1 MFVSFQFHQAVG
13 MSISSLGLEKHQQ
26 RFQYLPIPRRHLEF
40 VEESPSRD
48 RPAVVKI
55 SVTVPSKKRE
65 FHNSYVVVFEAYSCF
80 QPFSRMFYWSA
91 TCPYVVL
98 GCPDNLSG
106 CPLDKLR

>member
-1 MFVSFQFHQAVG
+1 MALMCVSFQFHQAVG

-40 VEESPSRD
+40 VEKSPSRD

-65 FHNSYVVVFEAYSCF
+65 FHNSYVHCCCVRSVQLLSAF
-80 QPFSRMFYWSA
+80 QPDVLLVSYLSLCCIGLSR
-91 TCPYVVL
+91 
-98 GCPDNLSG
+98 
-106 CPLDKLR
+106 

>member
-1 MFVSFQFHQAVG
+1 MQALMFVSLPFRQAVG

-65 FHNSYVVVFEAYSCF
+65 FHNI
-80 QPFSRMFYWSA
+80 
-91 TCPYVVL
+91 
-98 GCPDNLSG
+98 
-106 CPLDKLR
+106 